1 MTLFDTLL
9 QANRDDWQKY
19 VQHPFV
25 QQIGDGTLP
34 AECFEHYLKQDY
46 LFLLHFARCFGL
58 AVFKSTTVEEVRQA
72 KASLVGIVD
81 VELDL
86 HVEYCARWGL
96 TEDDLAA
103 TVEST
108 SNMAYT
114 RYVMERGLS
123 GDLLD
128 LNVALAPCIIGYA
141 EVANYLLSQST
152 TVRDGNPYDE
162 WITMYASDEYQEVA
176 DAHKATL
183 NKVNLQALDPKRV
196 SDLSGTFGSAT
207 RLEIDFWQMGIDLS

>member
-1 MTLFDTLL
+1 MTFFDTLL
-9 QANRDDWQKY
+9 EANQDDWQKY
-19 VQHPFV
+19 TQHPFV
-25 QQIGDGTLP
+25 QQIGNGTLP
-34 AECFEHYLKQDY
+34 AACFEHYLRQDY
-46 LFLLHFARCFGL
+46 VFLLHFARCFGL

-86 HVEYCARWGL
+86 HVEYCAKWGL
-96 TEDDLAA
+96 SENDLAA

-141 EVANYLLSQST
+141 SVANYLLSEPS
-152 TVRDGNPYDE
+152 TVRAGNPYDE
-162 WITMYASDEYQEVA
+162 WISMYASAEYQEVA
-176 DAHKATL
+176 NAHKATL
-183 NKVNLQALDPKRV
+183 NKINPQKLAPERLDELTR
-196 SDLSGTFGSAT
+196 TFGSAT

>member
-9 QANRDDWQKY
+9 QANRHDWQKY

-34 AECFEHYLKQDY
+34 AKCFEHYLKQDY
-46 LFLLHFARCFGL
+46 VFLLHFARCFGL

-103 TVEST
+103 TIEST

-176 DAHKATL
+176 NAHKATL
-183 NKVNLQALDPKRV
+183 NKVDLKSLDPKRV

-207 RLEIDFWQMGIDLS
+207 RLEVDFWQMGIDLS

>member
-1 MTLFDTLL
+1 
-9 QANRDDWQKY
+9 
-19 VQHPFV
+19 
-25 QQIGDGTLP
+25 
-34 AECFEHYLKQDY
+34 
-46 LFLLHFARCFGL
+46 
-58 AVFKSTTVEEVRQA
+58 
-72 KASLVGIVD
+72 
-81 VELDL
+81 
-86 HVEYCARWGL
+86 
-96 TEDDLAA
+96 
-103 TVEST
+103 
-108 SNMAYT
+108 MAYT

-176 DAHKATL
+176 NAHKATL
-183 NKVNLQALDPKRV
+183 NKVDLKSLDPKRV

-207 RLEIDFWQMGIDLS
+207 RLEVDFWQMGIDLS

>member
-9 QANRDDWQKY
+9 EANRDDWQKY
-19 VQHPFV
+19 TQHPFV
-25 QQIGDGTLP
+25 RQLGDGTLP
-34 AECFEHYLKQDY
+34 SECFEHYLKQDY
-46 LFLLHFARCFGL
+46 VFLLHFARCFGL
-58 AVFKSTTVEEVRQA
+58 AAFKSATIEEIQQA
-72 KASLVGIVD
+72 KSSLAGIVD
-81 VELDL
+81 IELDL
-86 HVEYCARWGL
+86 HVDYCARWGVS
-96 TEDDLAA
+96 EDDLAA

-141 EVANYLLSQST
+141 EVANYLLSEPS

-162 WITMYASDEYQEVA
+162 WITMYASAEYQEVA
-176 DAHKATL
+176 NAHKATL
-183 NKVNLQALDPKRV
+183 NKANAQTLEPKRL
-196 SDLSGTFGSAT
+196 DELCGTFGSAT

>member
-1 MTLFDTLL
+1 MTLFNTLL

-96 TEDDLAA
+96 SEDDLAA

-141 EVANYLLSQST
+141 EVANYPLSQST
-152 TVRDGNPYDE
+152 TVRDRNPYDE
-162 WITMYASDEYQEVA
+162 WITML
-176 DAHKATL
+176 TL
-183 NKVNLQALDPKRV
+183 
-196 SDLSGTFGSAT
+196 
-207 RLEIDFWQMGIDLS
+207 IHI